1 MYLFH
6 RLSDKTFRRV
16 RSASTSMV
24 TDDELLQAPTGKGA
38 VVHNAT
44 KVMHTSMRPSTP
56 LRATGSSAQHSSAHQ
71 LVLNTPQQKGPAQP
85 IMGSKIPM
93 VVSQRGHMPKTPAA
107 KKVHA
112 DGWSNQGKESTLPTA
127 KSNTTTRSVDVP
139 EAQSAVSPGEPLIMP
154 ANNAPNKA
162 SNMASNTTKEPTVI
176 DLISEDD
183 PPMVELGPDRAT
195 WVDPRKDG
203 DSSAWEKSH
212 SVSNRGYEAEIYTLL
227 AIHPMAQTTEVDLI
241 IVPKLDRE
249 DPVYNSVHCSDGV
262 VQRTG
267 MVFPINIDGHGLV
280 MITYT
285 SLEEFNQLRGLA
297 SRQFVLQ
304 PDMVTIQGEFEY
316 GHGVMR
322 HGIVD
327 YKKSPF
333 STSVG
338 RIEGMQILPLV
349 LHMTRPED
357 AVQCCINLT
366 LLTFSDLS
374 MHIISASV
382 STVPTGTDLL
392 RYPHTTRTVRLMIPA
407 LQNYQTW
414 HAQCMQWANVAPE
427 HASLRPI
434 GPRSPSPSNVPPM
447 RRMPG
452 GQENTGAGGQV
463 QGVVPRSN
471 IGPQANVGCPTA
483 IIMGTYSS
491 PTGAQGQALTPASP
505 EHESNADAPQQESIE
520 DKAHEVSAGCRD
532 PRVGSSRG
540 VYSPLV
546 DFTM

>member
-1 MYLFH
+1 
-6 RLSDKTFRRV
+6 
-16 RSASTSMV
+16 MV
-24 TDDELLQAPTGKGA
+24 TDDELLQGPTGKGA

-56 LRATGSSAQHSSAHQ
+56 LRTTGLSTPHNSVRQ
-71 LVLNTPQQKGPAQP
+71 LVLTTPQQKGPAQP
-85 IMGSKIPM
+85 LMGSKIPM
-93 VVSQRGHMPKTPAA
+93 VVLHRGHVPRTPAA

-112 DGWSNQGKESTLPTA
+112 DGWSNQGKESISHAVESKPA
-127 KSNTTTRSVDVP
+127 RSADVP
-139 EAQSAVSPGEPLIMP
+139 EVQSAVSPDEPPIVQ
-154 ANNAPNKA
+154 ANKAPN
-162 SNMASNTTKEPTVI
+162 TIKEPTVI
-176 DLISEDD
+176 DLVSEED
-183 PPMVELGPDRAT
+183 PPMVDMETDRAA

-212 SVSNRGYEAEIYTLL
+212 SVSNRGYEAEIYTLV

-249 DPVYNSVHCSDGV
+249 DPVYNSIHCSDGV

-285 SLEEFNQLRGLA
+285 SLEEFNRLRGLA
-297 SRQFVLQ
+297 SRQLVLQ

-316 GHGVMR
+316 GDGVMR
-322 HGIVD
+322 YGVVD
-327 YKKSPF
+327 YKQTPF

-357 AVQCCINLT
+357 AVQCCINLS

-374 MHIISASV
+374 MHIISAAV

-392 RYPHTTRTVRLMIPA
+392 RYPHTTRAVRLTIPA
-407 LQNYQTW
+407 LQNYQNW

-452 GQENTGAGGQV
+452 GQESSGAGGQV
-463 QGVVPRSN
+463 HSVAPSPNTRQPV
-471 IGPQANVGCPTA
+471 NVGCPAAVTVEP
-483 IIMGTYSS
+483 YSG
-491 PTGAQGQALTPASP
+491 PTGAQGQVLTPASP
-505 EHESNADAPQQESIE
+505 EHDSNADVPQQESIV
-520 DKAHEVSAGCRD
+520 DKATEVSAGCRD

-540 VYSPLV
+540 VYSPLG
-546 DFTM
+546 DFTV